1 MVGYGVG
8 YFFRPFA
15 GVCEVI
21 FAIVFVNPRSLSE
34 RMALVNMDA
43 FHLSLCFY
51 HVVFQFHDITFAVTP
66 REVSLSVV
74 IDEYGRIDTSPTVV
88 GIETVFVGEQRL
100 A

>member
-21 FAIVFVNPRSLSE
+21 FAIVFVNPRCLSE
-34 RMALVNMDA
+34 RMAFVDMDA

-51 HVVFQFHDITFAVTP
+51 HVVFQFHDVAFAVTP
-66 REVSLSVV
+66 REVSLAVV
-74 IDEYGRIDTSPTVV
+74 VDEYGGVDAGPTVV
-88 GIETVFVGEQRL
+88 GIETVLVGEQRL